1 MTIKER
7 KMKNKR
13 DKIKVCLIG
22 AGRAGMIHAR
32 NFTASIPDAEIAG
45 VSDTDGTEAQ
55 RAAAELGAAYW
66 YEDYSE
72 AIMKCNADAVVIAT
86 PTKYHCEIAIMAA
99 AHGMHI
105 FCEKPMAMNEEECER
120 MFRAA
125 EENGVILQVGFMRRF
140 DAGFVKAKKMVDEG
154 EIGDVVMIKSLTR
167 GPSTPHEW
175 MYDIKKSNGP
185 LAEVNSHD
193 IDTLRWFSG
202 SEPERIYAVG
212 GNFRCRD
219 AAEQYPDFYDTVLLN
234 IKMKNGV
241 IGCIEGAQGVGYGYD
256 ARLEVLGTR
265 GVIKVGSLKEDT
277 VISCS
282 AGSGIHSDAVK
293 SWRNLFEQA
302 YLEEDKF
309 FIQCIQNGS
318 KPAPDGRDGKMA
330 VAVVR
335 AGNESLNTGKV
346 IKLVM

>member
-1 MTIKER
+1 MIIKER
-7 KMKNKR
+7 KVRNKR
-13 DKIKVCLIG
+13 EKIKVCLIG

-32 NFTASIPDAEIAG
+32 NFSFSIPGVEIAG
-45 VSDTDGTEAQ
+45 VADADGAEAQ
-55 RAAAELGAAYW
+55 RAAAELGAPGW
-66 YEDYSE
+66 YEDYLE
-72 AIMKCNADAVVIAT
+72 AIEKSHADAVIIAT
-86 PTKYHCEIAIMAA
+86 PTKYHCEIATMAA
-99 AHGMHI
+99 SRGMDI

-125 EENGVILQVGFMRRF
+125 EENGVILQIGFMRRF

-154 EIGDVVMIKSLTR
+154 EIGDVVMVKSLTR
-167 GPSTPHEW
+167 GPSTPHDW
-175 MYDIKKSNGP
+175 MYDINKSNGP

-212 GNFRCRD
+212 GNFRCKD
-219 AAEQYPDFYDTVLLN
+219 VAEKYPEFYDTVLLN
-234 IKMKNGV
+234 IKMQNGV

-256 ARLEVLGTR
+256 ARLEVLGTK
-265 GVIKVGSLKEDT
+265 GVITVGSLKEDT

-282 AGSGIHSDAVK
+282 VGNGIHSDAVK
-293 SWRNLFEQA
+293 SWRNLFAQA
-302 YLEEDKF
+302 YLEEDKS
-309 FIQCIQNGS
+309 FIRCIRDGR

-335 AGNESLNTGKV
+335 AGNESMNTGKV
-346 IKLVM
+346 IKMVM